1 MTNKAM
7 KIAIVEDD
15 ELSRQLIVNTLLSLT
30 EMDVFPYENGQAAWT
45 DLGNGHRADIVIA
58 DVNMP
63 KMDGLTLLGKI
74 KQKTPETSCIIIS
87 GNPSYKSSAK
97 DLGADY
103 FLAKPFSITEMLKVI
118 QEFMR

>member
-1 MTNKAM
+1 MTNKAT

-15 ELSRQLIVNTLLSLT
+15 ELSRQLIVNTFLSLT
-30 EMDVFPYENGQAAWT
+30 EMDVSPYENGQTAWT
-45 DLGNGHRADIVIA
+45 DLGNGHCADIVIS

-74 KQKTPETSCIIIS
+74 KKKTPETSCIIIS

-103 FLAKPFSITEMLKVI
+103 FLAKPFSITELLKVI